1 MPDGVFAR
9 EELTVLCMPNILV
22 VITLVNSVSCGC
34 ETDDYCLATNVTS
47 CLESLFYIT
56 LILIKVFFKFQKSEE
71 KDGEASSDDIKTGD
85 FLRSVIKVI
94 PLK

>member
-1 MPDGVFAR
+1 MWH
-9 EELTVLCMPNILV
+9 LT
-22 VITLVNSVSCGC
+22 S
-34 ETDDYCLATNVTS
+34 
-47 CLESLFYIT
+47 LESLFYIA